1 MSRQPMQPVEVASDG
16 VLRFKPNKLVQ
27 FLLDNNGKID
37 MNMLASIDVPRED
50 REQFAQLIGY
60 SLSGFSAL
68 SYATDESYLAAVKMH
83 EKGMSE
89 TAARLSVLTDLV
101 MKLRAELREPMAELF
116 GVHPDDLKSQG

>member
-1 MSRQPMQPVEVASDG
+1 MTRQPMQPLEIAADK

-27 FLLDNNGKID
+27 FLLDKNGKID
-37 MNMLASIDVPRED
+37 MNMLAGIDFPRED

-60 SLSGFSAL
+60 SHSGFGEL
-68 SYATDESYLAAVKMH
+68 SYATDETYLAAAKMH
-83 EKGMSE
+83 ENGLSE
-89 TAARLSVLTDLV
+89 AEARLSVLTDLV